1 MMASRTT
8 TDFQHYPPT
17 DLLGT
22 LRNTYGVNN
31 IKHASKEWK
40 EMSFYQEMLFFS
52 YIFSFQGLLSTTFV
66 ADVYYVEDGNDSEV
80 EKKSIFV
87 KVPLTGD
94 ASKNFKQVE
103 QQQLV

>member
-1 MMASRTT
+1 
-8 TDFQHYPPT
+8 
-17 DLLGT
+17 
-22 LRNTYGVNN
+22 
-31 IKHASKEWK
+31 
-40 EMSFYQEMLFFS
+40 MSFYQEMLFFS

-103 QQQLV
+103 